1 MKLGRIVIAVLGLGA
16 IATLAAGE
24 MLSRPMR
31 SDAGQAPADLQAEA
45 VTLPVSQGGAVRGW
59 LVRGTPGKGVILLL
73 HGVRSNR
80 TQMLGRASF
89 LKAAGYS
96 SLLID
101 LPAHG
106 ESSGERITFGM
117 REAKGVNA
125 ALAYLRRELAGE
137 PVGVIGVS
145 LGGASL
151 VFAHARPAP
160 QAVVLESVYPTITE
174 AVANRLSMRLG
185 ASGEYL
191 APLLLWQLPLRLD
204 FSADDLK
211 PIDGVAGLGAPLL
224 VASGA
229 LDQQTTIAETRR
241 LFDAAAAPKDLW
253 EVPGAAHQDLH
264 AFKPVEY
271 ERRILGFFERTLHGY
286 SASR

>member
-1 MKLGRIVIAVLGLGA
+1 MRNGRIAIAALCAVAAGAAATLGA
-16 IATLAAGE
+16 GE
-24 MLSRPMR
+24 ILSRPAR
-31 SDAGQAPADLQAEA
+31 GSVGQAPAGLQPEA
-45 VTLPVSQGGAVRGW
+45 VVLPAATGGAVRGW
-59 LVRGTPGKGVILLL
+59 LVRGRSGKGVILLL

-80 TQMLGRASF
+80 SQMLGRARF

-106 ESSGERITFGM
+106 ESDGDRITFGM
-117 REAKGVNA
+117 REAGGVRA
-125 ALAYLRRELAGE
+125 ALDYLRQALPGE

-160 QAVVLESVYPTITE
+160 RAVVLESMYPTIAD

-185 ASGEYL
+185 AGGAAL

-204 FSADDLK
+204 FSADALK
-211 PIDGVAGLGAPLL
+211 PIEAIAGVGAPLL
-224 VASGA
+224 IASGSI
-229 LDQQTTIAETRR
+229 DQQTPMAETRR
-241 LFDAAAAPKDLW
+241 LFDAAAAPKELW
-253 EVPGAAHQDLH
+253 EVQGAAHQDLH
-264 AFKPVEY
+264 AFDPVEY
-271 ERRILGFFERTLHGY
+271 ERRILGFFERTL
-286 SASR
+286 R

>member
-1 MKLGRIVIAVLGLGA
+1 VKLRRIAVAALGLIGA
-16 IATLAAGE
+16 GALVTLAAGE
-24 MLSRPMR
+24 MLSRPVR

-45 VTLPVSQGGAVRGW
+45 VTLPVPQGGTVRGW
-59 LVRGTPGKGVILLL
+59 LVRGVAGKGAILLL

-80 TQMLGRASF
+80 AQMVGRARF
-89 LKAAGYS
+89 LRAAGYS

-106 ESSGERITFGM
+106 ESSGERIAFGM
-117 REAKGVNA
+117 REAAGVNA
-125 ALAYLRRELAGE
+125 ALAYLRQSLPGE

-151 VFAHARPAP
+151 VFAQAKPAP

-174 AVANRLSMRLG
+174 AVANRPSMRLG
-185 ASGEYL
+185 AGGGYL

-204 FSADDLK
+204 FSAEALK

-224 VASGA
+224 LASGA
-229 LDQQTTIAETRR
+229 LDQQTTIAQTRR
-241 LFDAAAAPKDLW
+241 IFNAAAAPKELW

-264 AFKPVEY
+264 AFDSVEY
-271 ERRILGFFERTLHGY
+271 ERRILAFFARTLH
-286 SASR
+286 

>member
-1 MKLGRIVIAVLGLGA
+1 MKRRHIAIAALCALAAGA
-16 IATLAAGE
+16 VATLAAGE
-24 MLSRPMR
+24 MLSRPVR
-31 SDAGQAPADLQAEA
+31 GGAGQAPADLQAA
-45 VTLPVSQGGAVRGW
+45 PVALPVPQHGTVHGW
-59 LVRGTPGKGVILLL
+59 LVRGTPGKGVVLLL

-80 TQMLGRASF
+80 TQMIGRARF
-89 LKAAGYS
+89 LRAAGYS

-117 REAKGVNA
+117 REAAGVKA
-125 ALAYLRRELAGE
+125 ALDYLRQSLPGE

-151 VFAHARPAP
+151 VFAQARPAP
-160 QAVVLESVYPTITE
+160 RAVVLESVYSTLAE

-204 FSADDLK
+204 FSADKLK
-211 PIDGVAGLGAPLL
+211 PIEGLAGLGAPLL
-224 VASGA
+224 IASGS
-229 LDQQTTIAETRR
+229 LDQQTPMAETRR
-241 LFDAAAAPKDLW
+241 LFNAAPAPKQLW
-253 EVPGAAHQDLH
+253 EVQGAAHEDLH
-264 AFKPVEY
+264 AYNSVEY
-271 ERRILGFFERTLHGY
+271 ERRILAFFERTLH
-286 SASR
+286 

>member
-1 MKLGRIVIAVLGLGA
+1 MAALALIAAGA

-24 MLSRPMR
+24 LLSRPMR
-31 SDAGQAPADLQAEA
+31 SDAGPAPADLQAESVA
-45 VTLPVSQGGAVRGW
+45 LPVPQGGTVRGW
-59 LVRGTPGKGVILLL
+59 LVRGTPGKGAVLLL
-73 HGVRSNR
+73 HGVRSSR
-80 TQMLGRASF
+80 VQMVGRARF
-89 LKAAGYS
+89 LRAAGYS

-117 REAKGVNA
+117 REAGGVNA
-125 ALAYLRRELAGE
+125 ALAYLHRELPGE

-151 VFAHARPAP
+151 VFAHAKPAP

-185 ASGEYL
+185 ASGDYL

-204 FSADDLK
+204 ISADALK

-224 VASGA
+224 VASGL

-241 LFDAAAAPKDLW
+241 LFNAAAAPKELW

-264 AFKPVEY
+264 AFNSVEY
-271 ERRILGFFERTLHGY
+271 ERRILAFLARTLH
-286 SASR
+286 